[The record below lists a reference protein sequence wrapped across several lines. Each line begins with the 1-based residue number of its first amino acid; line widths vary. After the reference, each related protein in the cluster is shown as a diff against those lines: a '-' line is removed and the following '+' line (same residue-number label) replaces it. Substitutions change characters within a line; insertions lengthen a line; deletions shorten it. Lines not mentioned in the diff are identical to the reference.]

1 MREIVEVSFDVL
13 PETGRARIG
22 TNVSR
27 RDVEFHR
34 VMYAFAC
41 SRMDRDQKSVFSGT
55 GISSSKFDMWPSETG
70 STFFIFPFESRIG
83 REMSPWGTSMVS
95 ASMKT
100 RIVLEIDPEGEIA
113 SWWEPE
119 ATERLPE
126 DL

>member
-1 MREIVEVSFDVL
+1 MREIVEVSFEVL

-22 TNVSR
+22 TNIAR

-34 VMYAFAC
+34 VMYEFAC
-41 SRMDRDQKSVFSGT
+41 SRMGRDRKSVFSGT
-55 GISSSKFDMWPSETG
+55 GISSSKFNMWSSATG

-83 REMSPWGTSMVS
+83 REMFPWGTSTVS
-95 ASMKT
+95 VSMKT
-100 RIVLEIDPEGEIA
+100 RIVLEIGLEGEIV

-119 ATERLPE
+119 ESEKLPE